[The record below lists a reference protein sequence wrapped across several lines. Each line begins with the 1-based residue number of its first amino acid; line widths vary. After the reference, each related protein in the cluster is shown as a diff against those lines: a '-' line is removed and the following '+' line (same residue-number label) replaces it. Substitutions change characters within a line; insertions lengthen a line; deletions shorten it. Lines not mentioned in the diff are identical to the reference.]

1 MIYHYNSI
9 EFLER
14 TYNAKHS
21 RNSEGPN
28 AWSWYRQSDVF
39 HWSNKN
45 FQTNV
50 HVAFDLSDF
59 DGHNLSFVTI
69 DISLQT
75 VHLPAQI
82 SLRFKIKFVLS
93 SKETTHNV

>member
-1 MIYHYNSI
+1 MICHYNPI
-9 EFLER
+9 EFLES

-21 RNSEGPN
+21 RIEQGLN

-59 DGHNLSFVTI
+59 DGHDRSIVTI
-69 DISLQT
+69 DVSPQMT
-75 VHLPAQI
+75 HLPAQI
-82 SLRFKIKFVLS
+82 SLRFKIKVVLS
-93 SKETTHNV
+93 S